1 MFDQIFLQPE
11 GVLPVEGA
19 GGLVP
24 QSIGFQDDHPPPP
37 PPAYSHEN
45 SIGFQDDHPPPPPPK

>member
-1 MFDQIFLQPE
+1 MIEYILLQPE

-19 GGLVP
+19 GGLGS

-37 PPAYSHEN
+37 PSYSHEN